1 MIKKAKFRVRQFS
14 ENKINAVLLSAFC
27 LQLLE
32 ERFDSLVNEPLIS
45 LKVDLSIT

>member
-1 MIKKAKFRVRQFS
+1 MIKKAKFRVRHFS
-14 ENKINAVLLSAFC
+14 ENKIIAVLPAAFC

-45 LKVDLSIT
+45 LKVN